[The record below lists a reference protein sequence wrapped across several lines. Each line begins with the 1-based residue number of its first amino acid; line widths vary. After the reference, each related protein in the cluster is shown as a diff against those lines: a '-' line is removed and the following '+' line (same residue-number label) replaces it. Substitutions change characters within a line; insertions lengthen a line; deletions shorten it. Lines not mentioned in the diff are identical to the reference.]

1 MPNRDKQGYD
11 FNHNRQVCAKDLL
24 LSIIRQVGD
33 ETKDVLTKGFRYSYI
48 DEGEEDEEQDSLLR
62 LKNPEGPLTKYS
74 FHYCRISEVI
84 QNTLNGIR
92 STDPKVPRS
101 ASTRLVKLPE
111 ELVLTFN
118 KNSGAPI
125 KVLMEEK
132 IRFTNAGRQISATLC
147 GFIQHIQGW
156 KGCGHYTV

>member
-1 MPNRDKQGYD
+1 VPNRDKQGYD

-101 ASTRLVKLPE
+101 ASTRLVTIPG
-111 ELVLTFN
+111 ELRLTFK
-118 KNSGAPI
+118 KNEGRAVNVI
-125 KVLMEEK
+125 VEEK
-132 IRFTNAGRQISATLC
+132 ICFQNDGREIRGTLTGISTHMGTVHA
-147 GFIQHIQGW
+147 
-156 KGCGHYTV
+156 GHYTA